1 MNPIPESIAAAD
13 RLARRRS
20 AAAAGDARPDEV
32 PFPDCRNLGVWL
44 RVLLL
49 INGAALA
56 AALVDAEL
64 LAEWPERYLAYAWRL
79 QPLLLLSLSLL
90 WLVDP
95 WMKRLPVGLARLC
108 AVAGVVLLTILLEG
122 LWRRLW
128 LSDVGDMMGVLR
140 QGLLAAAGVALAL
153 VYLAMRHRAVRP
165 AVDAAQVAALTAR
178 IRPHFLFNSLNA
190 VLSLIRKEPQRAEAA
205 LESLADLFR
214 VLMRDPRDLVPLSGE
229 ISLCRQYLD
238 LERLRLGDR
247 LRVEWAVDDV
257 PGDALVPPL
266 MLQPLLE
273 NAVYHG
279 IEPADDGGLVRIVFR
294 RDTRGFQI
302 EIVNTVPGRA
312 ARGEHAHGNHMAL
325 ANIKQRLALHY
336 DLEASLEAEQ
346 LGDEY
351 RVRLL
356 IPEPAGRP

>member
-1 MNPIPESIAAAD
+1 MKTIPESIGHAD
-13 RLARRRS
+13 RLARRSSLPATDEPR
-20 AAAAGDARPDEV
+20 ADDA
-32 PFPDCRNLGVWL
+32 PFPDFRNLGVWL

-49 INGAALA
+49 INGIALL
-56 AALVDAEL
+56 AALVDVDL
-64 LAEWPERYLAYAWRL
+64 LAEWPGRYLAYAWRL
-79 QPLLLLSLSLL
+79 QPLLLLSLCLL
-90 WLVDP
+90 WLSQR
-95 WMKRLPVGLARLC
+95 WLKRLPVGLARLC

-140 QGLLAAAGVALAL
+140 QGLLAAAGASLAL
-153 VYLAMRHRAVRP
+153 VYLAMRHQAVRP
-165 AVDAAQVAALTAR
+165 AVDAAQFAALTAR

-229 ISLCRQYLD
+229 ISLCRQYLE
-238 LERLRLGDR
+238 LERLRLGER

-279 IEPADDGGLVRIVFR
+279 IEPADQGGLLRIVFR
-294 RDTRGFQI
+294 RQSSGFQI
-302 EIVNTVPGRA
+302 EIVNAVPGSA
-312 ARGEHAHGNHMAL
+312 AKGEHASGNHMAL

-346 LGDEY
+346 VGDEY

-356 IPEPAGRP
+356 LPERAARP

>member
-1 MNPIPESIAAAD
+1 MNKIPESTAPTD
-13 RLARRRS
+13 RLARSRS
-20 AAAAGDARPDEV
+20 SSAVGDARPDEV
-32 PFPDCRNLGVWL
+32 PFPDFRNLGIWL

-49 INGAALA
+49 INGAALV
-56 AALVDAEL
+56 AALVDVDL
-64 LAEWPERYLAYAWRL
+64 LAEWPGRYLAYAWRL
-79 QPLLLLSLSLL
+79 QPLLLLSLGLL
-90 WLVDP
+90 WLSHS
-95 WMKRLPVGLARLC
+95 WLKRLPVGLSRLC

-140 QGLLAAAGVALAL
+140 QGLLSAAGVSLAL
-153 VYLAMRHRAVRP
+153 VYLAMHHRAVRP

-214 VLMRDPRDLVPLSGE
+214 VLMRDPRDLVPLSDE

-279 IEPADDGGLVRIVFR
+279 IEPADNGGLLRIVFR
-294 RDTRGFQI
+294 RHSSGFQI

-312 ARGEHAHGNHMAL
+312 ANGEHASGNHMAL

-336 DLEASLEAEQ
+336 DLEGTLDAEQ
-346 LGDEY
+346 VGDEY

-356 IPEPAGRP
+356 IPERAGRS